1 MAIRANM
8 TPAGQRVLD
17 VASRL
22 FYRDGINSVGVALV
36 AETAEVTKK
45 TLYDCFGS
53 KQKLVVDYLRHR
65 HEIWWSHLEQCLAE
79 AGRPRTLTL
88 VDAYLTHPNLRINR
102 GCAFLNAAAEL
113 PADHPGLDVIR
124 DHKKAVRAR
133 LADLV
138 AEDAPAVDSESV
150 AEHVFLLLEGAIAH
164 IGIDDHNNRVQQVR
178 QLATTLLD
186 NGHGDR

>member
-1 MAIRANM
+1 M

-22 FYRDGINSVGVALV
+22 FYSDGINAVGVALV
-36 AETAEVTKK
+36 AETAGVTKK

-53 KQKLVVDYLRHR
+53 KRKLVVDYLRHR
-65 HEIWWSHLEQCLAE
+65 HEIWWSHLEQRLSGAVP
-79 AGRPRTLTL
+79 PRTLTL
-88 VDAYLTHPNLRINR
+88 VEAYLTHPDLHVNR

-124 DHKKAVRAR
+124 EHKKAVRTR
-133 LADLV
+133 LAELV

-150 AEHVFLLLEGAIAH
+150 AEHIFLLIEGAIAH
-164 IGIDDHNNRVQQVR
+164 IGIDDHDNRAQQAR
-178 QLATTLLD
+178 QLAAALL
-186 NGHGDR
+186 NSGHGDR